1 MSKKL
6 TAKQEAFCTA
16 YVTGRTVD
24 GVLINK
30 DGKALSLADAY
41 RSAYDTTNMAPA
53 TVRKEAAVL
62 FSNPLVTTTCQQISD
77 DMKRKVTV
85 MTVSDSDRVLTKLR
99 DLLDNAQ
106 GTPAENTMLRAAD
119 LLGKSCN
126 MYSNTTVVLTEDK
139 TARDISAEIERRLA
153 EIEGSSGRV
162 H

>member
-106 GTPAENTMLRAAD
+106 GTPAESTMLRAAD

-126 MYSNTTVVLTEDK
+126 MFSNTTVVLTEDK